1 MRVCFG
7 VDLSIW
13 LFGLISIGIFTT
25 LAVVRTI
32 ERFKVGFIFSGFVIL
47 FMIILLSTLNG
58 IIIHDRGGEAGPEW
72 EAFNSS
78 QYFTMVGLAFYMFEG
93 VTSVLPILE
102 ASNEEARSS
111 FTVLLISALSILLFL
126 NIGFS
131 ELCYYAWGSDL
142 KEPIII
148 WQFPD
153 DNLAVITGRILLCI
167 VILFSFPLQIFTA
180 NNNIEH
186 WIFSKMEYS
195 EVRRWLKNLS
205 RLVVVSLAVIIS
217 ITFYFCLHK
226 ILGLTGVLLG
236 SIVVLV
242 MPSLIHNK
250 LMATSTFQK
259 SMNYC
264 VIAYALVMIIVV
276 SFFIIYYWD
285 NK

>member
-1 MRVCFG
+1 
-7 VDLSIW
+7 
-13 LFGLISIGIFTT
+13 
-25 LAVVRTI
+25 
-32 ERFKVGFIFSGFVIL
+32 
-47 FMIILLSTLNG
+47 
-58 IIIHDRGGEAGPEW
+58 
-72 EAFNSS
+72 
-78 QYFTMVGLAFYMFEG
+78 MVGLAFYMFEG

-153 DNLAVITGRILLCI
+153 DNLAVITGG
-167 VILFSFPLQIFTA
+167 SSSASSSSSP
-180 NNNIEH
+180 
-186 WIFSKMEYS
+186 S
-195 EVRRWLKNLS
+195 LS
-205 RLVVVSLAVIIS
+205 RYSRPTTTSRDGVLGGEAVAEEPLEAGGGQPCRHNINN
-217 ITFYFCLHK
+217 L
-226 ILGLTGVLLG
+226 LLLPPQNMGLTGVLLG

-276 SFFIIYYWD
+276 SFFIIYYW
-285 NK
+285 